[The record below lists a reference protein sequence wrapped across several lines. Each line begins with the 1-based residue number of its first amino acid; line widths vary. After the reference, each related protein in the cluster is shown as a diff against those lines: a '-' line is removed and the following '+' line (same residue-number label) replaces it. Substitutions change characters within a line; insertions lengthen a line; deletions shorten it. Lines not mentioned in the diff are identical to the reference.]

1 MTEKRRTKPPHE
13 PTDKTR
19 AEVEALK
26 SFGVPQSDIA
36 RYIGIDPKTLRLHY
50 RDEIDNA
57 QTKAN
62 ATVARFLYQAASGKA
77 LDRGAGYADCIRAAM
92 FWAKT
97 RMQWRETD
105 RPQDEEAP
113 PLEVTFN
120 VSAPVDSVKVTKG
133 K

>member
-1 MTEKRRTKPPHE
+1 MPRHPHQ

-26 SFGVPQSDIA
+26 SFGVPQEDIA
-36 RYIGIDPKTLRLHY
+36 GYIGIDRKTLAKHY
-50 RDEIDNA
+50 KDELDTA

-77 LDRGAGYADCIRAAM
+77 LNEGANYADCVRAAM

-97 RMQWRETD
+97 RMKWRETD
-105 RPQDEEAP
+105 KDSQGNGNPI
-113 PLEVTFN
+113 TIN
-120 VSAPVDSVKVTKG
+120 VVDPNDTSTSD
-133 K
+133 

>member
-1 MTEKRRTKPPHE
+1 MPRHPHE

-26 SFGVPQSDIA
+26 SFGVPQEDIA
-36 RYIGIDPKTLRLHY
+36 GYIGIDRKTLAKHY
-50 RDEIDNA
+50 REELDTA

-77 LDRGAGYADCIRAAM
+77 LNEGANYADCVRAAM

-97 RMQWRETD
+97 RMQWRETSED
-105 RPQDEEAP
+105 KTQGQSQPIQINFTDAKKPED
-113 PLEVTFN
+113 
-120 VSAPVDSVKVTKG
+120 DSD
-133 K
+133 